1 MLDIPVDEQGSCGR
15 NKVLLDIAKIH
26 DNWELSK
33 KAMIKHYKFTVAIE
47 NSIKHDYATGKLWQ
61 PLAADSVPL
70 YYGGPN
76 IDD

>member
-1 MLDIPVDEQGSCGR
+1 M
-15 NKVLLDIAKIH
+15 AKIH

-33 KAMIKHYKFTVAIE
+33 KGMVKHHKFTVAIE
-47 NSIKHDYATGKLWQ
+47 KSMKHDYAAGKLWQ

>member
-1 MLDIPVDEQGSCGR
+1 
-15 NKVLLDIAKIH
+15 
-26 DNWELSK
+26 
-33 KAMIKHYKFTVAIE
+33 MIKHYKFTVAIE
-47 NSIKHDYATGKLWQ
+47 KSIQHDYATGKLWQ